1 MYLLCD
7 IKQSKKMKTQ
17 NNLLKIISR
26 ITNIT
31 WYLNMLY
38 IVVMLIVF
46 IIGFWIKDP
55 VGIQL
60 ATVKFKMAPHEIALK
75 PIETKASSAAAIA
88 KEAEIGIRMWI
99 TPMIYIAFLLLA
111 AFFATIS
118 TGIIYHLRKIF
129 AAIKQQ
135 QPFRADVVK
144 SLKIIALLLALI
156 TPLHLLYGGIS
167 YYVLTHTIADFNKQ
181 FMMVW
186 SENFIGPILGAVIYI
201 IADILKYGIE
211 LKKENEEFV

>member
-1 MYLLCD
+1 
-7 IKQSKKMKTQ
+7 MKTN
-17 NNLLKIISR
+17 NNLLKFISR
-26 ITNIT
+26 ITNIA

-38 IVVMLIVF
+38 IAVMFVAL
-46 IIGFWIKDP
+46 IIGLWIKDP
-55 VGIQL
+55 VAIQL
-60 ATVKFKMAPHEIALK
+60 AAVKFRRATHEIVLK
-75 PIETKASSAAAIA
+75 PIETRASFAGGIA
-88 KEAEIGIRMWI
+88 KEAEITVRMWI
-99 TPMIYIAFLLLA
+99 TPIIYVAFLLLTT
-111 AFFATIS
+111 FLATIS

-135 QPFRADVVK
+135 QPFRANVVK

-156 TPLHLLYGGIS
+156 TPLHLLYSCFS
-167 YYVLTHTIADFNKQ
+167 YFILTHTVVDFNKQ
-181 FMMVW
+181 FLMVW

>member
-1 MYLLCD
+1 M
-7 IKQSKKMKTQ
+7 ISNKVKNENSKQPSQ
-17 NNLLKIISR
+17 NYQQHYKRRLVFKHAIYSGYACSIYH
-26 ITNIT
+26 
-31 WYLNMLY
+31 WPLY
-38 IVVMLIVF
+38 K
-46 IIGFWIKDP
+46 GP
-55 VGIQL
+55 HSIQL
-60 ATVKFKMAPHEIALK
+60 AAVKFRIPPHEIALK
-75 PIETKASSAAAIA
+75 PIETKASSAGGIA
-88 KEAEIGIRMWI
+88 KEAEITVRMWV
-99 TPMIYIAFLLLA
+99 TPMIYVAFLLLA

-129 AAIKQQ
+129 AAIKQK

-144 SLKIIALLLALI
+144 SLKIIALLLTLI